1 MNVLIVN
8 QHSNNFGDDAAG
20 CAFVDI
26 LLIFS
31 EVDKIDIIYNSN
43 KKIPVENDKVRH
55 HLDISFGK
63 VGHKDFIKYYL
74 CERPLKKASKN
85 RLMHEWIELIKN
97 CDVAVMSPC
106 GANIGIYKDWASL
119 IRILMV
125 IIEKKKFIFQY
136 NTIGKSGN
144 FLFDKIAEYI
154 LKRSSVYVREKKSL
168 DYLKTIGINAQWGPD
183 TAFALKPINDGIRKN
198 VVSFVPSS
206 FDGWHPEFK
215 KNPIDKKIINLVIP
229 EIAKW
234 MINNNFNLEILP
246 HLKTEEEHKFN
257 LLIKDKLVELG
268 VKKVII
274 REDINNVW
282 EYDQAIGTS
291 RFCLGLRY
299 HAIVLSAKN
308 CRPFISICYENKMR
322 EVSNYTNMGKY
333 LIDLHKIDTNNNIY
347 DLMDDLIKN
356 ENKISDNLHSINE
369 ELQPKCK
376 IPFCEFLENY

>member
-20 CAFVDI
+20 CAFVEI
-26 LLIFS
+26 LLSFS
-31 EVDKIDIIYNSN
+31 EVEKIDIIYNSD
-43 KKIPVENDKVRH
+43 KKIPVTNNKVRH

-74 CERPLKKASKN
+74 FERPFKKESKN
-85 RLMHEWIELIKN
+85 KLMKEWIDLIKKS
-97 CDVAVMSPC
+97 DVAIMSPC

-119 IRILMV
+119 IRIIMV

-144 FLFDKIAEYI
+144 FLFDKIAKYI

-168 DYLKTIGINAQWGPD
+168 DYLKTLGVKAKWGPD
-183 TAFALKPINDGIRKN
+183 TAFALNAINGEIRKN
-198 VVSFVPSS
+198 IVSFVPSS

-215 KNPIDKKIINLVIP
+215 KNPIDKKIIDIVIP

-234 MINNNFNLEILP
+234 VIDNKFNLEILP
-246 HLKTEEEHKFN
+246 HLKTEKEYKFN
-257 LLIKDKLVELG
+257 LLIKNKLVEHG
-268 VKKVII
+268 VDKVII
-274 REDINNVW
+274 REDINDIW

-322 EVSNYTNMGKY
+322 EVSNYTDMGKY
-333 LIDLHKIDTNNNIY
+333 IIDLHKIDSDNNIY
-347 DLMDDLIKN
+347 NLMDDLIIN
-356 ENKISDNLHSINE
+356 ENKIIDNLYDVNE
-369 ELQPKCK
+369 KLKPKCR

>member
-20 CAFVDI
+20 CAFVEI
-26 LLIFS
+26 LLSFS
-31 EVDKIDIIYNSN
+31 EVEKIDIIYNSD
-43 KKIPVENDKVRH
+43 KKIPVTNNKVRH

-74 CERPLKKASKN
+74 FERPFKKESKN
-85 RLMHEWIELIKN
+85 KLMKEWIDLIKKS
-97 CDVAVMSPC
+97 DVAIMSPC

-119 IRILMV
+119 IRIIMV

-144 FLFDKIAEYI
+144 FLFDKIAKYI

-168 DYLKTIGINAQWGPD
+168 DYLKTLGVKAKWGPD
-183 TAFALKPINDGIRKN
+183 TAFALNAINGEIRKN
-198 VVSFVPSS
+198 IVSFVPSS

-215 KNPIDKKIINLVIP
+215 KNPIDKKIIDIVIP

-234 MINNNFNLEILP
+234 VIDNKFNLEILP
-246 HLKTEEEHKFN
+246 HLKTEKEYKFN
-257 LLIKDKLVELG
+257 LLIKNKLVEHG
-268 VKKVII
+268 VDKVII
-274 REDINNVW
+274 REDINDIW

-322 EVSNYTNMGKY
+322 EVSNYTDMGKY
-333 LIDLHKIDTNNNIY
+333 IIDLHKIDSDNNIY
-347 DLMDDLIKN
+347 NLMDDLMIN
-356 ENKISDNLHSINE
+356 ENKIIDNLYDVNE
-369 ELQPKCK
+369 KLKPKCR